1 MKTINIHTRN
11 WQTEKEYQTL
21 ENEISHNTSNNNN
34 NYIQQQIENHWQ
46 IDNKIGVP
54 TVMMMMMMF
63 VCWTIRWV
71 LEILHYYM
79 WFCDRSVCYIRCLL
93 LFLSVILIF
102 NFKIHWTMTVCLT
115 FCYYISFF
123 DSNFLLFV
131 SRFQLMFYGITFS
144 VFIVVPENF

>member
-63 VCWTIRWV
+63 VC
-71 LEILHYYM
+71 
-79 WFCDRSVCYIRCLL
+79 
-93 LFLSVILIF
+93 
-102 NFKIHWTMTVCLT
+102 
-115 FCYYISFF
+115 
-123 DSNFLLFV
+123 
-131 SRFQLMFYGITFS
+131 
-144 VFIVVPENF
+144 